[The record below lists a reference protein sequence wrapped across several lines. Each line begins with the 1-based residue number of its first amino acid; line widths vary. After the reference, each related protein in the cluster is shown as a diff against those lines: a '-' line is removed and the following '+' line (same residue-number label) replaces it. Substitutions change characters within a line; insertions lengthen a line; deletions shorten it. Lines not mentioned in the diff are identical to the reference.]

1 MSSSLSVSV
10 ALCTFNGS
18 AFIEEQLVSV
28 LEQSEPP
35 AEIVVSDDSS
45 NDSTLAVVSR
55 VFGDWRTRHP
65 GVPLELKILRNPV
78 GLGVVANF
86 EQALGACT
94 GDLLALCDQDDRWH
108 PRRLERMAREFERRP
123 SLTLLHS
130 DARLIDGDGQPLGLT
145 LFQTLGVTD
154 AVKRVEHGGR
164 AFELLLRR
172 NIVTGATTMLRRALF
187 ERSRPFPDAW
197 VHDEWLAMT
206 AAIGGGVDVLDEELV
221 DYRQHGG
228 NQIGVTTLDINGRA
242 GRLRAPRTLR
252 NERLLARAEAL
263 AERAPLLVPEPAP
276 DVIRA
281 VTEKRA
287 HEQARSMLPA
297 ARMLRGVPVLREWC
311 TGRYSRFGRGA
322 QDVLRD
328 LVQPV

>member
-164 AFELLLRR
+164 AFE
-172 NIVTGATTMLRRALF
+172 
-187 ERSRPFPDAW
+187 
-197 VHDEWLAMT
+197 
-206 AAIGGGVDVLDEELV
+206 
-221 DYRQHGG
+221 
-228 NQIGVTTLDINGRA
+228 
-242 GRLRAPRTLR
+242 
-252 NERLLARAEAL
+252 
-263 AERAPLLVPEPAP
+263 
-276 DVIRA
+276 
-281 VTEKRA
+281 
-287 HEQARSMLPA
+287 PA
-297 ARMLRGVPVLREWC
+297 AATQHRHRGHDNAP
-311 TGRYSRFGRGA
+311 A
-322 QDVLRD
+322 
-328 LVQPV
+328 